1 MSLAT
6 RRELSCN
13 RWTELPMPC
22 NAISRVNAL
31 GLKQAMPKTLA
42 FADRFGHKILDND
55 NGVDNE
61 QDSDYDPSDDSSQ
74 STQSSVST
82 ASLAS
87 SNSDDS
93 DDDNDDDDDDGDT

>member
-6 RRELSCN
+6 GHKLSCN

-22 NAISRVNAL
+22 DAISRVNAL
-31 GLKQAMPKTLA
+31 GLKQSMPKTLT
-42 FADRFGHKILDND
+42 FADQFRHEILD
-55 NGVDNE
+55 
-61 QDSDYDPSDDSSQ
+61 QDSDVDDEHDSVYDPSDHSSQ

-87 SNSDDS
+87 TDSYDS
-93 DDDNDDDDDDGDT
+93 DDDNNDDDDGDT